1 LVPYKFYDDEERRR
15 WQNPE
20 KILANIGLKPNLTF
34 IDIGCGNGFFSI
46 PAARLVG
53 KRGKVYALD
62 IDDEAIDRLREKAL
76 KEGLTNLVL
85 RVGEAEETIL
95 CKKCADIIFYGIVLH
110 DFASPEKVLKN
121 AKKMLR
127 PSGRLV
133 DLDWKKEP
141 MELGPPTRIKF
152 SEDDAARLIKA
163 AGFRIE
169 TVKAVGLY
177 HYIVVAK
184 L

>member
-1 LVPYKFYDDEERRR
+1 MVPYKFYDDEERRR

-20 KILANIGLKPNLTF
+20 NILANIGLRPHLTF

-46 PAARLVG
+46 PAAKLVG

-76 KEGLTNLVL
+76 KEGLTNLIL

-110 DFASPEKVLKN
+110 DFASLEKVLKN
-121 AKKMLR
+121 AKKMLK

-133 DLDWKKEP
+133 DLDWNKEP

-152 SEDDAARLIKA
+152 SKDDATRLIKA
-163 AGFRIE
+163 AGFKIE
-169 TVKAVGLY
+169 TTKAVGPY